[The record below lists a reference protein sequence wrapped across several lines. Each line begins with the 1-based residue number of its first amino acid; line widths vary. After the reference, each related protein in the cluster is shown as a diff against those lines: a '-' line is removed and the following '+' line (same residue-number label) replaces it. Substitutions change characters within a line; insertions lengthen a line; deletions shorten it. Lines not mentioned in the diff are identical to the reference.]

1 MRRTIGLGLGAA
13 ALAGAVAA
21 AAQAI
26 DAYKP
31 FVVPPQG
38 NTWEAAW
45 PPPPG
50 LPALPPRL
58 GLGTP
63 ATPEQIRGWDIAI
76 RADGTNLPPGRGSVA
91 DGEELYVTHCAACH
105 GDFGE
110 GVDRWPALIGGRNSL
125 ATEAPQRTVGSYWPS
140 APVVFDYTR
149 RAMPYAAPQSLA
161 DDEYYAIVAY
171 VLHLNDL
178 LPADAVLDAETLRA
192 IRMPNRDGFILEERP
207 DTPNKACMA
216 DCRQGRPVTVLMDS
230 RQFVQ
235 PGSGSGFSEPQ

>member
-1 MRRTIGLGLGAA
+1 MRKPIGLAA
-13 ALAGAVAA
+13 AAGLFAAVAA
-21 AAQAI
+21 AQAL
-26 DAYKP
+26 DPYKP

-38 NTWEAAW
+38 NTWEVAW

-50 LPALPPRL
+50 LPHLPPRL
-58 GLGTP
+58 GIGTP

-91 DGEELYVTHCAACH
+91 QGEELYVAHCAACH

-110 GVDRWPALIGGRNSL
+110 GVDRWPALIGGKGSL
-125 ATEAPQRTVGSYWPS
+125 ATDAPQRTVGSYWPS
-140 APVVFDYTR
+140 APIVFDYTR
-149 RAMPYAAPQSLA
+149 RAMPYAAPQSLT

-171 VLHLNDL
+171 ILHLNDL

-207 DTPNKACMA
+207 DTPDEACMTN
-216 DCRQGRPVTVLMDS
+216 CRRGRPITVLMDS
-230 RQFVQ
+230 RQFVA
-235 PGSGSGFSEPQ
+235 PGSGSGTAEPQ